1 MQLIEN
7 ATSQKLRGA
16 YYTPPVIARFIL
28 QWGING
34 SSDLNILEPSCGD
47 GVFLECIA
55 NDKML
60 YNSVTAVEYEEE
72 EAMKARAITL
82 HDSEVVNADFHRFCL
97 DTDKRFN
104 LVVGNPPFIRYQ
116 YYNPEQQKLADE
128 IFKRSKLKRAKL
140 TNAWVTFVV
149 GCSQLLTETGKMGFV
164 IPSELLMVKYA
175 QQLRQYLAKNF
186 NKINII
192 SFENLVFG
200 EIQQEVVLLLCEK
213 NGTDEHLIE
222 HIEVKDADGLL
233 SLDPHRLKF
242 PTKKIDFH
250 TDKWTYYFLE
260 KEELD
265 LLEKVKCNMPSIA
278 TYANVEVGITTG
290 ANDYFTIPK
299 SIVDLY
305 NLEEYARPMVG
316 RSVQVNSLCF
326 TNKDWQTNV
335 DSEAKAH
342 LLVFPSG
349 VRKNGN
355 DGVRAYIENGEKEG
369 VNKGYK
375 TGIRDEWY
383 IIPSIKLSDALF
395 LRRNNQY
402 PKFVLNE
409 AKAYTTDTMHRVFI
423 KKGVNKKALVA
434 SYYNSLSF
442 TFAEILGRN
451 FGGGCLELMPS
462 EVGGIYMPYR
472 AENEALFAGID
483 RMLRQKKTADEIL
496 DYTDRIIL
504 HEGMGLSIEEVQTAR
519 SIWHKIMGRRL
530 SRETLEK
537 KKEVKT
543 EKKTKYAQLN
553 FLDLFEQ
560 YQNNNIV
567 ENSIVRE
574 DMVEYVASSH
584 KHLINESKNV
594 LISLVKKDNFEQ
606 YLDKSAK
613 IYYTGKRFPSTVAL
627 NKLYYFMP
635 YLKGKGIRDLYLIKI
650 ARVGT
655 RREGQ
660 SGEDKNDFRLVFEIE
675 YVTQLFDDYQS
686 IDLKI
691 WRTFTDT
698 TLKNLKCTGTGAHIE
713 GLGNKDER
721 GQGAY
726 LGKDYYHNTNQ
737 AASKQGGLHA
747 NHVDGKTSENSKT
760 L

>member
-128 IFKRSKLKRAKL
+128 IFKRSKLKRTKL

-192 SFENLVFG
+192 SFENLVFE

-213 NGTDEHLIE
+213 NSTDEHLIE

-349 VRKNGN
+349 VKKNGN

-423 KKGVNKKALVA
+423 KEGVNKKAFVA

-574 DMVEYVASSH
+574 DM
-584 KHLINESKNV
+584 
-594 LISLVKKDNFEQ
+594 
-606 YLDKSAK
+606 
-613 IYYTGKRFPSTVAL
+613 G
-627 NKLYYFMP
+627 
-635 YLKGKGIRDLYLIKI
+635 
-650 ARVGT
+650 
-655 RREGQ
+655 
-660 SGEDKNDFRLVFEIE
+660 
-675 YVTQLFDDYQS
+675 
-686 IDLKI
+686 
-691 WRTFTDT
+691 
-698 TLKNLKCTGTGAHIE
+698 
-713 GLGNKDER
+713 
-721 GQGAY
+721 
-726 LGKDYYHNTNQ
+726 
-737 AASKQGGLHA
+737 
-747 NHVDGKTSENSKT
+747 
-760 L
+760 

>member
-7 ATSQKLRGA
+7 ATDQKLRGA
-16 YYTPPVIARFIL
+16 YYTPPVIAKFIL

-34 SSDLNILEPSCGD
+34 NNDLNILEPSCGD
-47 GVFLECIA
+47 GVFLECIS
-55 NDKML
+55 NNKIL
-60 YNSVTAVEYEEE
+60 YNSVTAVEYEVG
-72 EAMKARAITL
+72 EAEKARAIPL
-82 HDSEVVNADFHRFCL
+82 HDSEVINEDFHRFCL

-116 YYNPEQQKLADE
+116 YYDSEQQKLADE
-128 IFKRSKLKRAKL
+128 IFKRSKLKRTKL

-175 QQLRQYLAKNF
+175 QQLRQYLAKSF

-192 SFENLVFG
+192 SFENLVFE

-222 HIEVKDADGLL
+222 HIEVKDADSLL
-233 SLDPHRLKF
+233 ALDPRRLKF

-265 LLEKVKCNMPSIA
+265 LLEKVKHNMPSIS

-290 ANDYFTIPK
+290 ANDYFTVPK
-299 SIVDLY
+299 SVVTLY
-305 NLEEYARPMVG
+305 NLEEYAKPMVG

-326 TNKDWQTNV
+326 TKKDWLANV
-335 DSEAKAH
+335 ELGAKAH

-349 VRKNGN
+349 VKENGN
-355 DGVRAYIENGEKEG
+355 DGVKAYINNGEKEG
-369 VNKGYK
+369 INKGYK

-423 KKGVNKKALVA
+423 KEGVNKKAFVA

-472 AENEALFAGID
+472 VENETLFAEID
-483 RMLRQKKTADEIL
+483 RMLRHKKTTDEIL
-496 DYTDRIIL
+496 DYTDRVIL
-504 HEGMGLSIEEVQTAR
+504 HQGMGFSMEEVQTAR

-537 KKEVKT
+537 KKEVNV
-543 EKKTKYAQLN
+543 EKKVKFTHLD
-553 FLDLFEQ
+553 FLDLFKQ
-560 YQNNNIV
+560 YQDNNIV
-567 ENSIVRE
+567 ENSFAHE
-574 DMVEYVASSH
+574 DIGEYVTSSR
-584 KHLINESKNV
+584 KYLIDESKNV
-594 LISLVKKDNFEQ
+594 LISLVKKDNFNQ

-613 IYYTGKRFPSTVAL
+613 IYYTGKKFPSKVAL
-627 NKLYYFMP
+627 NKLFYFMP
-635 YLKGKGIRDLYLIKI
+635 YLKGKGVRDLYLIKT
-650 ARVGT
+650 ARTGN
-655 RREGQ
+655 RKEGQ
-660 SGEDKNDFRLVFEIE
+660 LGENKEDLRLVFEIE
-675 YVTQLFDDYQS
+675 YITQLFDDYQV

-698 TLKNLKCTGTGAHIE
+698 TINDLLKQKDFNLQSLI
-713 GLGNKDER
+713 
-721 GQGAY
+721 
-726 LGKDYYHNTNQ
+726 
-737 AASKQGGLHA
+737 
-747 NHVDGKTSENSKT
+747 
-760 L
+760 

>member
-7 ATSQKLRGA
+7 ATAQKLRGA
-16 YYTPPVIARFIL
+16 YYTPPVIAKFIL

-34 SSDLNILEPSCGD
+34 SNDLNILEPSCGN
-47 GVFLECIA
+47 GVFLECIG
-55 NDKML
+55 NNRMP
-60 YNSVTAVEYEEE
+60 YNSVTAVECEAE
-72 EAMKARAITL
+72 EAEKARAIAL
-82 HDSEVVNADFHRFCL
+82 HDSEVINADFHRFCL

-116 YYNPEQQKLADE
+116 YYDPEQQKLADE
-128 IFKRSKLKRAKL
+128 IFKRSKLKRTKL

-149 GCSQLLTETGKMGFV
+149 GCCQLLTETGKMGFV

-175 QQLRQYLAKNF
+175 RQLRQYLAQNF

-192 SFENLVFG
+192 SFKNLVFE

-222 HIEVKDADGLL
+222 HIEVKDANGLL
-233 SLDPHRLKF
+233 TLDPHKLEF
-242 PTKKIDFH
+242 PTKEIDFH

-260 KEELD
+260 KKELE
-265 LLEKVKCNMPSIA
+265 LLEKIKRDMPSIS

-290 ANDYFTIPK
+290 ANNYFTVPE
-299 SIVDLY
+299 SVVTLY
-305 NLEEYARPMVG
+305 NLKEYAKPMVG

-326 TNKDWQTNV
+326 TKEDWQANAASGT
-335 DSEAKAH
+335 KAY

-349 VRKNGN
+349 VKENGD
-355 DGVRAYIENGEKEG
+355 DGVKAYIQNGERVG
-369 VNKGYK
+369 INNGYK

-423 KKGVNKKALVA
+423 KEGVNKRAFVA

-442 TFAEILGRN
+442 AFAEILGRN

-462 EVGGIYMPYR
+462 EVGGIYLPYR
-472 AENEALFAGID
+472 VENEALFSEID
-483 RMLRQKKTADEIL
+483 RMLRQKKNADEIL

-504 HEGMGLSIEEVQTAR
+504 HEGMGLSMEEVQTAR

-530 SRETLEK
+530 NRETLEK
-537 KKEVKT
+537 KKVMV
-543 EKKTKYAQLN
+543 EKKVNYTYLN

-560 YQNNNIV
+560 YQDNSIV
-567 ENSIVRE
+567 ENSFVRE
-574 DMVEYVASSH
+574 DMTYYATSPYKRLVD
-584 KHLINESKNV
+584 KSKNV
-594 LISLVKKDNFEQ
+594 LVCLVKKDNIDQ

-613 IYYTGKRFPSTVAL
+613 IYYTGKKFPSTVAL
-627 NKLYYFMP
+627 NKLYYFIP

-650 ARVGT
+650 ARIGT
-655 RREGQ
+655 RKEGQ
-660 SGEDKNDFRLVFEIE
+660 SGENKSDLRLVFEIE
-675 YVTQLFDDYQS
+675 YITQLFDDYQP

-698 TLKNLKCTGTGAHIE
+698 TMEMIMNLY
-713 GLGNKDER
+713 NK
-721 GQGAY
+721 
-726 LGKDYYHNTNQ
+726 
-737 AASKQGGLHA
+737 
-747 NHVDGKTSENSKT
+747 
-760 L
+760 

>member
-7 ATSQKLRGA
+7 ATDQKLRGA
-16 YYTPPVIARFIL
+16 YYTPPVIAKFIL

-34 SSDLNILEPSCGD
+34 NNDLNILEPSCGD
-47 GVFLECIA
+47 GVFLECIS
-55 NDKML
+55 NNKIL
-60 YNSVTAVEYEEE
+60 YNSVTAVEYEVG
-72 EAMKARAITL
+72 EAEKARAIPL
-82 HDSEVVNADFHRFCL
+82 HDSEVINEDFHRFCL

-116 YYNPEQQKLADE
+116 YYDAEQQKLADE
-128 IFKRSKLKRAKL
+128 IFKRSKLKRTKL

-175 QQLRQYLAKNF
+175 QQLRQYLAKSF

-192 SFENLVFG
+192 SFENLVFE

-222 HIEVKDADGLL
+222 HIEVKDADSLL
-233 SLDPHRLKF
+233 TLDPRRLKF

-265 LLEKVKCNMPSIA
+265 LLEKVKHNMPSIS

-290 ANDYFTIPK
+290 ANDYFTVPK
-299 SIVDLY
+299 SVVTLY
-305 NLEEYARPMVG
+305 NLEEYAKPMVG

-326 TNKDWQTNV
+326 TKKDWLANV
-335 DSEAKAH
+335 ELGAKAH

-349 VRKNGN
+349 VKENGN
-355 DGVRAYIENGEKEG
+355 DGVKAYINNGEKEG
-369 VNKGYK
+369 INKGYK

-423 KKGVNKKALVA
+423 KEGVNKKAFVA

-472 AENEALFAGID
+472 VENETLFAEID
-483 RMLRQKKTADEIL
+483 RMLRHKRTADEIL
-496 DYTDRIIL
+496 DYTDRVIL
-504 HEGMGLSIEEVQTAR
+504 HDGMGLSMEEVQTAR

-537 KKEVKT
+537 KKEVNV
-543 EKKTKYAQLN
+543 EKKAKFTHLD

-560 YQNNNIV
+560 YQDNNIV
-567 ENSIVRE
+567 DNNFAYE
-574 DMVEYVASSH
+574 DISEYVTSSR
-584 KHLINESKNV
+584 KYLIDGSKNV
-594 LISLVKKDNFEQ
+594 LISLVKRDNFNQ

-613 IYYTGKRFPSTVAL
+613 IYYTGKKFPSKVAL

-655 RREGQ
+655 RKEGQ
-660 SGEDKNDFRLVFEIE
+660 LGENKDDLRLVFEIE
-675 YVTQLFDDYQS
+675 YVTQLFDDYQV
-686 IDLKI
+686 IDLNI

-698 TLKNLKCTGTGAHIE
+698 TMERIMILLNSNKLKKSRLRK
-713 GLGNKDER
+713 
-721 GQGAY
+721 
-726 LGKDYYHNTNQ
+726 
-737 AASKQGGLHA
+737 
-747 NHVDGKTSENSKT
+747 
-760 L
+760 

>member
-7 ATSQKLRGA
+7 ATDQKLRGA
-16 YYTPPVIARFIL
+16 YYTPPAIAKFIL

-34 SSDLNILEPSCGD
+34 NNDSNILEPSCGD

-55 NDKML
+55 NNKMQ
-60 YNSVTAVEYEEE
+60 YNSITAVEYDAK
-72 EAMKARAITL
+72 EAKKAQAIVL
-82 HDSEVVNADFHRFCL
+82 RNSEVVNADFHRFCL

-116 YYNPEQQKLADE
+116 YYDSEQQKLADD
-128 IFKRSKLKRAKL
+128 IFKRSNLKRAKL

-164 IPSELLMVKYA
+164 IPTELLMVKYA

-192 SFENLVFG
+192 SFENLVFE

-233 SLDPHRLKF
+233 TLNPHKLQF

-260 KEELD
+260 EEELN
-265 LLEKVKCNMPSIA
+265 LLEKVKHNMPSIS

-290 ANDYFTIPK
+290 ANDYFTVPE
-299 SIVDLY
+299 SVVTLY
-305 NLEEYARPMVG
+305 NLGEYARPMVG

-326 TNKDWQTNV
+326 TEKDWQTNV
-335 DSEAKAH
+335 ASGAKAY

-349 VRKNGN
+349 AKENGN
-355 DGVRAYIENGEKEG
+355 DGVRAYIESGEKEG

-402 PKFVLNE
+402 PKFVLNK

-423 KKGVNKKALVA
+423 KEGVNKKAFVA

-442 TFAEILGRN
+442 AFAEILGRN

-472 AENEALFAGID
+472 IDNEVLFAEID
-483 RMLRQKKTADEIL
+483 KMLRQKRTTDEIL

-504 HEGMGLSIEEVQTAR
+504 HEGMGLSMEEVKTAR
-519 SIWHKIMGRRL
+519 SIWHKIMSRRL

-537 KKEVKT
+537 KEEKAD
-543 EKKTKYAQLN
+543 KKTKYAQLN

-560 YQNNNIV
+560 YQNNSII
-567 ENSIVRE
+567 ENCIAHE
-574 DMVEYVASSH
+574 DKAEYIASTH
-584 KHLINESKNV
+584 NHFVDGSKNV
-594 LISLVKKDNFEQ
+594 LICLVKKDNFSK

-613 IYYTGKRFPSTVAL
+613 IYYTGKKFPSKVAL

-635 YLKGKGIRDLYLIKI
+635 YLKGKGFRDLYLIKI

-655 RREGQ
+655 RKEGQ
-660 SGEDKNDFRLVFEIE
+660 SGEDKNDLRLVFEIE
-675 YVTQLFDDYQS
+675 YATQLFEDYQAT
-686 IDLKI
+686 DLKI

-698 TLKNLKCTGTGAHIE
+698 TINDLLK
-713 GLGNKDER
+713 
-721 GQGAY
+721 QY
-726 LGKDYYHNTNQ
+726 P
-737 AASKQGGLHA
+737 KQTHKLI
-747 NHVDGKTSENSKT
+747 DIR
-760 L
+760 

>member
-47 GVFLECIA
+47 CVFLECIA

-128 IFKRSKLKRAKL
+128 IFKRSKLKRTKL

-192 SFENLVFG
+192 SFENLVFE

-213 NGTDEHLIE
+213 NSTDEHLIE

-349 VRKNGN
+349 VKKNGN

-423 KKGVNKKALVA
+423 KEGVNKKAFVA

-698 TLKNLKCTGTGAHIE
+698 TLKNLLK
-713 GLGNKDER
+713 
-721 GQGAY
+721 
-726 LGKDYYHNTNQ
+726 
-737 AASKQGGLHA
+737 
-747 NHVDGKTSENSKT
+747 
-760 L
+760 

>member
-7 ATSQKLRGA
+7 ATDQKLRGA
-16 YYTPPVIARFIL
+16 YYTPPAIANFIL

-34 SSDLNILEPSCGD
+34 SNDLDILEPSCGD
-47 GVFLECIA
+47 GVFLECIG
-55 NDKML
+55 NDKMS
-60 YNSVTAVEYEEE
+60 YNSVTAIEYEAK
-72 EAMKARAITL
+72 EADKARAIAL
-82 HDSEVVNADFHRFCL
+82 HNSEVINADFHRFCL

-116 YYNPEQQKLADE
+116 YYDPEQQKLADE
-128 IFKRSKLKRAKL
+128 IFRRSKLKRTKL

-149 GCSQLLTETGKMGFV
+149 GCSQLLKETGKMGFV

-192 SFENLVFG
+192 SFENLVFE

-213 NGTDEHLIE
+213 NCTDEHLIE
-222 HIEVKDADGLL
+222 HIEVKNAEGLRT
-233 SLDPHRLKF
+233 LDPRKLRF

-260 KEELD
+260 KKELD
-265 LLEKVKCNMPSIA
+265 LLEKVKRNMTSIS

-290 ANDYFTIPK
+290 ANDYFTVPESVVAI
-299 SIVDLY
+299 Y
-305 NLEEYARPMVG
+305 NLKEYARPMVG

-326 TNKDWQTNV
+326 TKKDWLVNV
-335 DSEAKAH
+335 DSGAKAH

-349 VRKNGN
+349 AKENGN

-369 VNKGYK
+369 VNNGYK

-423 KKGVNKKALVA
+423 KEGVNKKAFVA

-442 TFAEILGRN
+442 AFAEILGRN

-462 EVGGIYMPYR
+462 EVGGIYIPYR
-472 AENEALFAGID
+472 VENEALFMEID
-483 RMLRQKKTADEIL
+483 KMLRQKKTADEIL
-496 DYTDRIIL
+496 NYTDRIIL
-504 HEGMGLSIEEVQTAR
+504 HEGMGLSMEEVQTAR

-537 KKEVKT
+537 KEAKDK
-543 EKKTKYAQLN
+543 KKTRYTQLN

-567 ENSIVRE
+567 ENNIVHE
-574 DMVEYVASSH
+574 DMAEYVTSSH
-584 KHLINESKNV
+584 KHLIDESKNV
-594 LISLVKKDNFEQ
+594 LISLVKKDNFNQ

-613 IYYTGKRFPSTVAL
+613 IYYTGKKFPSTVAL

-655 RREGQ
+655 RKEGQ
-660 SGEDKNDFRLVFEIE
+660 LGENKNDFRLVFEIE

-698 TLKNLKCTGTGAHIE
+698 ALKDLLK
-713 GLGNKDER
+713 
-721 GQGAY
+721 
-726 LGKDYYHNTNQ
+726 
-737 AASKQGGLHA
+737 
-747 NHVDGKTSENSKT
+747 
-760 L
+760 

>member
-7 ATSQKLRGA
+7 ATAQKLRGA
-16 YYTPPVIARFIL
+16 YYTPPVIAKFIL

-34 SSDLNILEPSCGD
+34 SNDLNILEPSCGN
-47 GVFLECIA
+47 GVFLECIG
-55 NDKML
+55 NNRMP
-60 YNSVTAVEYEEE
+60 YNSVTAVECEAE
-72 EAMKARAITL
+72 EAEKARAIAL
-82 HDSEVVNADFHRFCL
+82 HDSEVINADFHRFCL

-116 YYNPEQQKLADE
+116 YYDPEQQKLADE
-128 IFKRSKLKRAKL
+128 IFKRSKLKRTKL

-149 GCSQLLTETGKMGFV
+149 GCCQLLTETGKMGFV

-175 QQLRQYLAKNF
+175 QQLRQYLAKTF

-192 SFENLVFG
+192 SFKNLVFE
-200 EIQQEVVLLLCEK
+200 EIQQEIILLLCEK

-222 HIEVKDADGLL
+222 HIEVKDANGLL
-233 SLDPHRLKF
+233 TLDPHKLEF
-242 PTKKIDFH
+242 PTKEIDFH

-260 KEELD
+260 KKELE
-265 LLEKVKCNMPSIA
+265 LLEKIKRNMPSIS

-290 ANDYFTIPK
+290 ANNYFTVPE
-299 SIVDLY
+299 SVVTLY
-305 NLEEYARPMVG
+305 NLKEYAKPMVG

-326 TNKDWQTNV
+326 TKEDWQANAASGT
-335 DSEAKAH
+335 KAY

-349 VRKNGN
+349 VKENGD
-355 DGVRAYIENGEKEG
+355 DGVKAYIQNGERVG
-369 VNKGYK
+369 INNGYK

-423 KKGVNKKALVA
+423 KEGVNKRAFVA

-442 TFAEILGRN
+442 AFAEILGRN

-462 EVGGIYMPYR
+462 EVGGIYLPYR
-472 AENEALFAGID
+472 VENEALFSEID
-483 RMLRQKKTADEIL
+483 RMLRQKKNADEIL

-504 HEGMGLSIEEVQTAR
+504 HEGMGLSMEEVQTAR

-530 SRETLEK
+530 NRETLEK
-537 KKEVKT
+537 KKVMV
-543 EKKTKYAQLN
+543 EKKAKYTYLN

-560 YQNNNIV
+560 YQDNSIV
-567 ENSIVRE
+567 ENSFVRE
-574 DMVEYVASSH
+574 DMTYYATSPYKRLVD
-584 KHLINESKNV
+584 KSKNV
-594 LISLVKKDNFEQ
+594 LVCLVKKDNFDQ

-613 IYYTGKRFPSTVAL
+613 IYYTGKKFPSTVAL

-650 ARVGT
+650 ARIGT

-660 SGEDKNDFRLVFEIE
+660 FGENKSDLRLVFEIE
-675 YVTQLFDDYQS
+675 YITQLFDDYQS

-698 TLKNLKCTGTGAHIE
+698 TMEMIMNLY
-713 GLGNKDER
+713 NK
-721 GQGAY
+721 
-726 LGKDYYHNTNQ
+726 
-737 AASKQGGLHA
+737 
-747 NHVDGKTSENSKT
+747 
-760 L
+760 

>member
-7 ATSQKLRGA
+7 ATDQKLRGA
-16 YYTPPVIARFIL
+16 YYTPPAIAKFIL

-34 SSDLNILEPSCGD
+34 SNDLNILEPSCGD
-47 GVFLECIA
+47 GVFLECIG
-55 NDKML
+55 NDEML
-60 YNSVTAVEYEEE
+60 YNSVTAVEYEVG
-72 EAMKARAITL
+72 EAEKARAIAL
-82 HDSEVVNADFHRFCL
+82 HDSEVINADFHRFCL

-116 YYNPEQQKLADE
+116 YYDPEQQKLADE
-128 IFKRSKLKRAKL
+128 IFRRSKLKRTKL

-192 SFENLVFG
+192 SFENLVFE

-213 NGTDEHLIE
+213 SGTDEHLIE

-233 SLDPHRLKF
+233 TLDPHRLKF

-260 KEELD
+260 KKELD
-265 LLEKVKCNMPSIA
+265 LLEKVKRNMPSIS

-290 ANDYFTIPK
+290 ANDYFTVPE
-299 SIVDLY
+299 SVVTLY
-305 NLEEYARPMVG
+305 NLKEYARPMVG

-326 TNKDWQTNV
+326 TEKDWQVNV
-335 DSEAKAH
+335 ASGAKAH

-349 VRKNGN
+349 VKENGN

-369 VNKGYK
+369 VNNGYK

-423 KKGVNKKALVA
+423 KEGVNKKAFVA

-472 AENEALFAGID
+472 VENEALFVEID
-483 RMLRQKKTADEIL
+483 RMLRQKRTADEIL

-504 HEGMGLSIEEVQTAR
+504 HEGMGLSMEEVQTAR

-537 KKEVKT
+537 KEVKV
-543 EKKTKYAQLN
+543 EKKTKYTQLN
-553 FLDLFEQ
+553 FLDLFKQ
-560 YQNNNIV
+560 YQNNSIV
-567 ENSIVRE
+567 ENYIVRE
-574 DMVEYVASSH
+574 DMAEYVASSH
-584 KHLINESKNV
+584 KHLIDESKNV
-594 LISLVKKDNFEQ
+594 LISLVKKDNFNQ

-613 IYYTGKRFPSTVAL
+613 IYYTGKKFPSKVAL

-655 RREGQ
+655 RKEGQ
-660 SGEDKNDFRLVFEIE
+660 PTEDKNDIRLVFEIE
-675 YVTQLFDDYQS
+675 YIGQLFDDYKL
-686 IDLKI
+686 IKLDI

-698 TLKNLKCTGTGAHIE
+698 TMEKIKKL
-713 GLGNKDER
+713 
-721 GQGAY
+721 
-726 LGKDYYHNTNQ
+726 
-737 AASKQGGLHA
+737 
-747 NHVDGKTSENSKT
+747 
-760 L
+760 

>member
-1 MQLIEN
+1 M
-7 ATSQKLRGA
+7 
-16 YYTPPVIARFIL
+16 
-28 QWGING
+28 INK
-34 SSDLNILEPSCGD
+34 I
-47 GVFLECIA
+47 
-55 NDKML
+55 L
-60 YNSVTAVEYEEE
+60 YNSVTAVEYEAG
-72 EAMKARAITL
+72 EAEKARAIPL
-82 HDSEVVNADFHRFCL
+82 HDSEVINEDFHRFCL

-116 YYNPEQQKLADE
+116 YYDAEQQKLADE
-128 IFKRSKLKRAKL
+128 IFKRSKLKRTKL

-175 QQLRQYLAKNF
+175 QQLRQYLAKSF

-192 SFENLVFG
+192 SFENLVFE

-222 HIEVKDADGLL
+222 HIEVKDADSLL
-233 SLDPHRLKF
+233 TLDPRRLKF

-265 LLEKVKCNMPSIA
+265 LLEKVKHNMPSIS

-290 ANDYFTIPK
+290 ANDYFTVPK
-299 SIVDLY
+299 SVVTLY
-305 NLEEYARPMVG
+305 NLEEYAKPMVG

-326 TNKDWQTNV
+326 TKKDWLANV
-335 DSEAKAH
+335 ELGAKAH

-349 VRKNGN
+349 VKENGN
-355 DGVRAYIENGEKEG
+355 DGVKAYINNGEKEG
-369 VNKGYK
+369 INKGYK

-423 KKGVNKKALVA
+423 KEGVNKKAFVA

-472 AENEALFAGID
+472 VENETLFAEID
-483 RMLRQKKTADEIL
+483 RMLRHKKTADEIL
-496 DYTDRIIL
+496 DYTDRAIL
-504 HEGMGLSIEEVQTAR
+504 HEGMGLSMEEVQTAR

-537 KKEVKT
+537 KKEVNV
-543 EKKTKYAQLN
+543 EKKAEFTHLD

-560 YQNNNIV
+560 YQDNNIV
-567 ENSIVRE
+567 DNNFAHE
-574 DMVEYVASSH
+574 DISEYVTSSR
-584 KHLINESKNV
+584 KYLIDGSKNV
-594 LISLVKKDNFEQ
+594 LISLVKKDNFNQ

-613 IYYTGKRFPSTVAL
+613 IYYTGKKFPSKVAL

-655 RREGQ
+655 RKEGQ
-660 SGEDKNDFRLVFEIE
+660 LGENKDDLRLVFEIE
-675 YVTQLFDDYQS
+675 YVAQLFDDYQV

-698 TLKNLKCTGTGAHIE
+698 TINDLLKQKGYDLQSLI
-713 GLGNKDER
+713 
-721 GQGAY
+721 
-726 LGKDYYHNTNQ
+726 
-737 AASKQGGLHA
+737 
-747 NHVDGKTSENSKT
+747 
-760 L
+760 

>member
-72 EAMKARAITL
+72 EAMKARAITV

-128 IFKRSKLKRAKL
+128 IFKRSKLKRTKL

-192 SFENLVFG
+192 SFENLVFE

-213 NGTDEHLIE
+213 NSTDEHLIE

-349 VRKNGN
+349 VKKNGN

-423 KKGVNKKALVA
+423 KEGVNKKAFVA

-698 TLKNLKCTGTGAHIE
+698 TLKNLLK
-713 GLGNKDER
+713 
-721 GQGAY
+721 
-726 LGKDYYHNTNQ
+726 
-737 AASKQGGLHA
+737 
-747 NHVDGKTSENSKT
+747 
-760 L
+760 

>member
-7 ATSQKLRGA
+7 ATDQKLRGA
-16 YYTPPVIARFIL
+16 YYTPPVIAKFIL

-34 SSDLNILEPSCGD
+34 NNNLNILEPSCGD
-47 GVFLECIA
+47 GVFLECIS
-55 NDKML
+55 NNKIL
-60 YNSVTAVEYEEE
+60 YNSVTAVEYEVG
-72 EAMKARAITL
+72 EAEKARAIPL
-82 HDSEVVNADFHRFCL
+82 HDSEVINEDFHRFCL

-116 YYNPEQQKLADE
+116 YYDAEQQKLADE
-128 IFKRSKLKRAKL
+128 IFKRSKLKRTKL

-175 QQLRQYLAKNF
+175 QQLRQYLAKSF

-192 SFENLVFG
+192 SFENLVFE

-222 HIEVKDADGLL
+222 HIEVKDADSLL
-233 SLDPHRLKF
+233 TLDPRRLKF

-265 LLEKVKCNMPSIA
+265 LLEKVKHNMPSIS

-290 ANDYFTIPK
+290 ANDYFTVPK
-299 SIVDLY
+299 SVVTLY
-305 NLEEYARPMVG
+305 NLEEYAKPMVG

-326 TNKDWQTNV
+326 TKKDWLANV
-335 DSEAKAH
+335 ELGAKAH

-349 VRKNGN
+349 VKENGN
-355 DGVRAYIENGEKEG
+355 DGVKAYINNGEKEG
-369 VNKGYK
+369 INNGYK

-423 KKGVNKKALVA
+423 KEGVNKKAFVA

-462 EVGGIYMPYR
+462 EVGDIYMPYR
-472 AENEALFAGID
+472 VENETLFEEID
-483 RMLRQKKTADEIL
+483 KMLRHKRTADEIL
-496 DYTDRIIL
+496 DYTDRAIL
-504 HEGMGLSIEEVQTAR
+504 HEGMGLSMEEVQTAR

-537 KKEVKT
+537 KKEVNV
-543 EKKTKYAQLN
+543 EKKAKFTHLD

-560 YQNNNIV
+560 YQDNNIV
-567 ENSIVRE
+567 DNSFAHENIS
-574 DMVEYVASSH
+574 EYVTSSR
-584 KHLINESKNV
+584 KYLIDGSKNV
-594 LISLVKKDNFEQ
+594 LISLVKKDNFNQ

-613 IYYTGKRFPSTVAL
+613 IYYTGKKFPSKVAL

-655 RREGQ
+655 RKEGQ
-660 SGEDKNDFRLVFEIE
+660 LGENKDDLRLVFEIE
-675 YVTQLFDDYQS
+675 YVAQLFDDYQV

-698 TLKNLKCTGTGAHIE
+698 TINDLLKQKGYDLQSLI
-713 GLGNKDER
+713 
-721 GQGAY
+721 
-726 LGKDYYHNTNQ
+726 
-737 AASKQGGLHA
+737 
-747 NHVDGKTSENSKT
+747 
-760 L
+760 

>member
-128 IFKRSKLKRAKL
+128 IFKRSKLKRTKL

-192 SFENLVFG
+192 SFENLVFE

-213 NGTDEHLIE
+213 NSTDEHLIE

-342 LLVFPSG
+342 ILVFPSG
-349 VRKNGN
+349 VKKNGN

-423 KKGVNKKALVA
+423 KEGVNKKAFVA

-698 TLKNLKCTGTGAHIE
+698 TLKNLLK
-713 GLGNKDER
+713 
-721 GQGAY
+721 
-726 LGKDYYHNTNQ
+726 
-737 AASKQGGLHA
+737 
-747 NHVDGKTSENSKT
+747 
-760 L
+760 